1 MPGYIDRIRSASIG
15 GQMTSVG
22 GTPDSRISAASAPDT
37 AWRSP
42 EGGQM
47 PPASG
52 PLSPA
57 LLKLLERAKI
67 APPGAGQMLDLG
79 EVDAALCA
87 ARIEVSDRLALKSAL
102 SDLGLLA

>member
-1 MPGYIDRIRSASIG
+1 V
-15 GQMTSVG
+15 TSVG
-22 GTPDSRISAASAPDT
+22 GTPDS

-42 EGGQM
+42 EGGLM
-47 PPASG
+47 PQGNG
-52 PLSPA
+52 PRLSPA
-57 LLKLLERAKI
+57 LLKLLQRAKI
-67 APPGAGQMLDLG
+67 APPGAGQTLDLG